1 MLILVAD
8 EAVKAE
14 ATELEI
20 TPDMRPTQVVD
31 LTSGLSRYPNHTQA
45 TGMRRL
51 KNLRPQSR
59 THSFFRIGTRV
70 LYCQDQLTE
79 FLKSCERNGRKA
91 HDEKGSGAQ
100 RHVARRKDH
109 RVSSSRTP
117 GSTHER
123 TDSESVA
130 ETAKVDQASSQTKA
144 TQLKMLKSPASNN
157 VSERLRS
164 KSDHLKKRTN
174 CSTVNLL
181 TAKTYK

>member
-1 MLILVAD
+1 LKAGRLLLEPGPIHTFQGWQALGRNVKRGQRALILCMLILVAD

-45 TGMRRL
+45 TVMRRL
-51 KNLRPQSR
+51 KNLRR
-59 THSFFRIGTRV
+59 RAGRIRFFGIGTRV

-130 ETAKVDQASSQTKA
+130 ETAKVDQASLPFSGT
-144 TQLKMLKSPASNN
+144 
-157 VSERLRS
+157 R
-164 KSDHLKKRTN
+164 
-174 CSTVNLL
+174 
-181 TAKTYK
+181 